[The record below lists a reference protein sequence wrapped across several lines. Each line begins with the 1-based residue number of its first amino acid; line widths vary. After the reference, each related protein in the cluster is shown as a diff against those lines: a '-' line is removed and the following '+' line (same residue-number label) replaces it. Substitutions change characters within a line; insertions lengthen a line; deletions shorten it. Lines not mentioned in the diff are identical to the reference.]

1 MFDHLAVA
9 AVDTVATD
17 GDVER
22 FAGHEQA
29 FAVYARC
36 DQFERATGIVLTT
49 LQYLQGAAGSE
60 RIEVPELLLLEL
72 WGAHHEA
79 RAGGVDETAAVEGDA
94 IGVGQDVIGR
104 AAEDFLWPLDQRG
117 VAADHFV
124 KNGRGGLAL
133 KLRVGRQGT
142 GQLRLPG
149 CGGVVQHQ
157 AWGANVVVDELVM

>member
-1 MFDHLAVA
+1 MFDHLAAA

-29 FAVYARC
+29 FAVHAWC
-36 DQFERATGIVLTT
+36 DQFECATGIALAM
-49 LQYLQGAAGSE
+49 LQYLQGATGRE

-72 WGAHHEA
+72 RGAHHEA
-79 RAGGVDETAAVEGDA
+79 CAGGVDETAAIEGDA
-94 IGVGQDVIGR
+94 IGVGQYVVGR
-104 AAEDFLWPLDQRG
+104 APEDFLRPLDQRG

-157 AWGANVVVDELVM
+157 ARGGNVVVDELVV